1 MARGLKFRIQKE
13 EGFRY
18 QCSETKGADQLRDY
32 READL
37 RLCFRICKKPVFLQ
51 RDPYT
56 VPLALKLPCGV
67 YPERIGNASKV
78 HRECIQSVAFLLEC
92 HSNWSFWNV
101 VPYYVSAPM
110 ERSRDHSK
118 DSEYR
123 YRALHSG

>member
-1 MARGLKFRIQKE
+1 MPL
-13 EGFRY
+13 
-18 QCSETKGADQLRDY
+18 
-32 READL
+32 
-37 RLCFRICKKPVFLQ
+37 
-51 RDPYT
+51 T

-67 YPERIGNASKV
+67 YPERIGNASRV
-78 HRECIQSVAFLLEC
+78 HRECIQSAAFLLEC
-92 HSNWSFWNV
+92 HSNWSIWNA